1 MSRIAATIPRL
12 LALGILVALASA
24 APVATAA
31 PKAKPFTGTWSGRT
45 SQEISFADPDAE
57 PFSVRITI
65 TALNGR
71 LQSLATTVRM
81 ECPGPAVQDIRIL
94 KSFGSGGPVLPKGGG
109 FAVKVNGV
117 SISGGLAPAGGSG
130 RFNVAKGG
138 CHGKGTFKLKRV
150 L

>member
-1 MSRIAATIPRL
+1 MKWIAAVPQL
-12 LALGILVALASA
+12 LALGVLLALASA
-24 APVATAA
+24 ASAATV
-31 PKAKPFTGTWSGRT
+31 KKPFTGTWSGKT
-45 SQEISFADPDAE
+45 TQDISFVDPDAE

-65 TALNGR
+65 TALEGH

-94 KSFGSGGPVLPKGGG
+94 KSFGSRGPLLTKGGG
-109 FAVKVNGV
+109 FAIRVSGV

-130 RFNVAKGG
+130 RFDVAKGG